1 MWISREKNELADYYS
16 RIKDTNNW
24 SIDNDSFSLLTTC
37 TGHLLLTDLQTT

>member
-24 SIDNDSFSLLTTC
+24 SIDNDSFSLLT
-37 TGHLLLTDLQTT
+37 GHLLLTDLQTT